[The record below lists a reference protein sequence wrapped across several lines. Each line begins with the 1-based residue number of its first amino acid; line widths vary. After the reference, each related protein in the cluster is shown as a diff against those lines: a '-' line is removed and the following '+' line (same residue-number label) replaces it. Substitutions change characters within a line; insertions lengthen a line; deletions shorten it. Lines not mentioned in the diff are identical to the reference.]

1 MYGITVK
8 KLAKNI
14 GTSAENLIEQLNEVG
29 VVVKSK
35 DDLVTGEQQLRLLQ
49 RNRSLEHVKTK
60 KNVSVA
66 NINSATNL
74 KELEGFLTL
83 AMADRTIHAL
93 IKDDGLESVI
103 DSVLDLVIDPGDEL
117 LAAAILGRLASV
129 ARGRESKVFERTD
142 QIFTKE
148 PDKIETLSDGEAK
161 LYAATILACTSD
173 SWVSEYSYREA
184 LNIDSA
190 DKARKE
196 LLNANLKREGNI
208 TQWLEQITE
217 HATQFNAVKN
227 TETRLKRM
235 RRVAAVMRDVVDFW
249 REDIGDSVGDQ
260 LSNCLKSFITG
271 KVNSLDETTLFDIL
285 DNLLAIFVRVIQLR
299 FTNALYPSTYAV
311 IVKGKRMLG
320 PGLWRKF
327 ISQSAVIPE
336 IRIALLESAL
346 VLARQNRSDKQI
358 MVVLAASYNSRPQ
371 VSAAIKRHFHDARDI
386 DPDVADWWISGGDVS
401 ETQRRV
407 EQKVGNTEDSQIG
420 ALLIEVESSR
430 EAMDKVGRVVVP
442 LLEISEPVLSSTV
455 KRAVNGYKSI
465 EQTARRL
472 ARMRKLTKT
481 DLKGERLEYNQR
493 EHEMLGGH
501 KAGVRR
507 VKVVRDGIK
516 KEFSGKIKTLVKPWV
531 EPED

>member
-29 VVVKSK
+29 ADVESK

-66 NINSATNL
+66 DINSATNL

-83 AMADRTIHAL
+83 TMADRTIHAL
-93 IKDDGLESVI
+93 IKDEGLESVI
-103 DSVLDLVIDPGDEL
+103 DSVLNLVIDPGDEL

-148 PDKIETLSDGEAK
+148 PDKIETLPDGEAK

-208 TQWLEQITE
+208 AQWLEKITE

-299 FTNALYPSTYAV
+299 FTECAISFYIRGNC
-311 IVKGKRMLG
+311 KR
-320 PGLWRKF
+320 
-327 ISQSAVIPE
+327 E
-336 IRIALLESAL
+336 E
-346 VLARQNRSDKQI
+346 
-358 MVVLAASYNSRPQ
+358 
-371 VSAAIKRHFHDARDI
+371 DAW
-386 DPDVADWWISGGDVS
+386 PW
-401 ETQRRV
+401 
-407 EQKVGNTEDSQIG
+407 
-420 ALLIEVESSR
+420 
-430 EAMDKVGRVVVP
+430 AM
-442 LLEISEPVLSSTV
+442 E
-455 KRAVNGYKSI
+455 
-465 EQTARRL
+465 
-472 ARMRKLTKT
+472 
-481 DLKGERLEYNQR
+481 
-493 EHEMLGGH
+493 
-501 KAGVRR
+501 
-507 VKVVRDGIK
+507 
-516 KEFSGKIKTLVKPWV
+516 KIH
-531 EPED
+531 

>member
-1 MYGITVK
+1 
-8 KLAKNI
+8 
-14 GTSAENLIEQLNEVG
+14 
-29 VVVKSK
+29 
-35 DDLVTGEQQLRLLQ
+35 
-49 RNRSLEHVKTK
+49 
-60 KNVSVA
+60 
-66 NINSATNL
+66 
-74 KELEGFLTL
+74 
-83 AMADRTIHAL
+83 
-93 IKDDGLESVI
+93 
-103 DSVLDLVIDPGDEL
+103 
-117 LAAAILGRLASV
+117 
-129 ARGRESKVFERTD
+129 
-142 QIFTKE
+142 
-148 PDKIETLSDGEAK
+148 
-161 LYAATILACTSD
+161 
-173 SWVSEYSYREA
+173 
-184 LNIDSA
+184 
-190 DKARKE
+190 
-196 LLNANLKREGNI
+196 
-208 TQWLEQITE
+208 
-217 HATQFNAVKN
+217 
-227 TETRLKRM
+227 
-235 RRVAAVMRDVVDFW
+235 
-249 REDIGDSVGDQ
+249 
-260 LSNCLKSFITG
+260 
-271 KVNSLDETTLFDIL
+271 
-285 DNLLAIFVRVIQLR
+285 
-299 FTNALYPSTYAV
+299 
-311 IVKGKRMLG
+311 MLG

-327 ISQSAVIPE
+327 ISQSSVIPE

-531 EPED
+531 EPEE

>member
-14 GTSAENLIEQLNEVG
+14 GTSVENLIEQLNEAGADVE
-29 VVVKSK
+29 SK
-35 DDLVTGEQQLRLLQ
+35 GDLVTSEQQLRLLQ
-49 RNRSLEHVKTK
+49 RYRSLEHVKTK
-60 KNVSVA
+60 KNISIA
-66 NINSATNL
+66 DINSTATL
-74 KELEGFLTL
+74 KELDGLLTL
-83 AMADRTIHAL
+83 VMADRAIHAL

-103 DSVLDLVIDPGDEL
+103 DSVLDLVVDPGDEL
-117 LAAAILGRLASV
+117 LAAAILGRLAAV
-129 ARGRESKVFERTD
+129 ARGRDSKVFERTD
-142 QIFTKE
+142 RIFTKK
-148 PDKIETLSDGEAK
+148 PDNIETLPDGEAK
-161 LYAATILACTSD
+161 SYAATILARISD
-173 SWVSEYSYREA
+173 SWASEYSYQEV

-196 LLNANLKREGNI
+196 LLTANLKREGNI
-208 TQWLEQITE
+208 AQWLEQITE
-217 HATQFNAVKN
+217 HATRFNAAKN
-227 TETRLKRM
+227 TEARLKRM
-235 RRVAAVMRDVVDFW
+235 RRVAAVMREVVDSW
-249 REDIGDSVGDQ
+249 RGDTGEAVGDR
-260 LSNCLKSFITG
+260 LSNCMASFLPG
-271 KVNSLDETTLFDIL
+271 KLAGLDQKVLHEVL
-285 DNLLAIFVRVIQLR
+285 DSLLAILGRVIGLR
-299 FTNALYPSTYAV
+299 FSSALYPSTYSI

-320 PGLWRKF
+320 PELWRKF
-327 ISQSAVIPE
+327 INQSTAIPE
-336 IRIALLESAL
+336 IRTALLESAL

-358 MVVLAASYNSRPQ
+358 MVALVASYNLRPQ
-371 VSAAIKRHFHDARDI
+371 VFAAIKRHFRDAQDL

-401 ETQRRV
+401 ETQRSV

-430 EAMDKVGRVVVP
+430 EAMDKVGRAVVP
-442 LLEISEPVLSSTV
+442 LLEISDPVLSSTV
-455 KRAVNGYKSI
+455 KRAVSGYKRV

-481 DLKGERLEYNQR
+481 DLKGERLEYNPL

-501 KAGVRR
+501 KVGVRR

>member
-14 GTSAENLIEQLNEVG
+14 GTSAEILIEQLNEVG
-29 VVVKSK
+29 ADVESK

-66 NINSATNL
+66 DINSATNL

-83 AMADRTIHAL
+83 SMADRTIHAL

-103 DSVLDLVIDPGDEL
+103 DSVLDLVIDPADEL
-117 LAAAILGRLASV
+117 LAAAILGRLAAV
-129 ARGRESKVFERTD
+129 ARGRKSKVFERTD

-148 PDKIETLSDGEAK
+148 PDKIETLPDGEAK
-161 LYAATILACTSD
+161 SYAATILARTSD
-173 SWVSEYSYREA
+173 SWASEYSYREA

-190 DKARKE
+190 DNARKE

-208 TQWLEQITE
+208 AQWLEQITE

-249 REDIGDSVGDQ
+249 RGDIGEAVGDH
-260 LSNCLKSFITG
+260 LSNCMASFLTG
-271 KVNSLDETTLFDIL
+271 KLVDLDQNVLHEML
-285 DNLLAIFVRVIQLR
+285 DSLLAILERVIELR
-299 FTNALYPSTYAV
+299 FSSALHPSTYAV
-311 IVKGKRMLG
+311 IEKGKRLLRPG
-320 PGLWRKF
+320 PWGRF
-327 ISQSAVIPE
+327 INQSTVIPE

-346 VLARQNRSDKQI
+346 VLARQIRSDKQI
-358 MVVLAASYNSRPQ
+358 MAVLAATYNSRPQ
-371 VSAAIKRHFHDARDI
+371 VSAAIRRHFQDALDL
-386 DPDVADWWISGGDVS
+386 DPDVADWWKSGGDVS
-401 ETQRRV
+401 ETQRIV

-420 ALLIEVESSR
+420 ALLIEVESNR
-430 EAMDKVGRVVVP
+430 EAMDKVGRAVVP
-442 LLEISEPVLSSTV
+442 LLEISDPVLSSTV
-455 KRAVNGYKSI
+455 KNAVDGYKSI

-531 EPED
+531 EPEE

>member
-29 VVVKSK
+29 ADVESK

-49 RNRSLEHVKTK
+49 RNRSLEHVKIK

-66 NINSATNL
+66 DINSATNL

-103 DSVLDLVIDPGDEL
+103 DSVLDLVIDPEDEL
-117 LAAAILGRLASV
+117 LAAAILGRLAAV
-129 ARGRESKVFERTD
+129 ARGRKSKVFERTD

-148 PDKIETLSDGEAK
+148 PDKIETLPDGEAK
-161 LYAATILACTSD
+161 SYAATILARTSD
-173 SWVSEYSYREA
+173 SWASEYSYREA

-190 DKARKE
+190 DNARKE

-208 TQWLEQITE
+208 AQWLEQITE

-249 REDIGDSVGDQ
+249 RGDIGEAVGDH
-260 LSNCLKSFITG
+260 LSNCMASFLTG
-271 KVNSLDETTLFDIL
+271 KLVDLDQNVLHEVL
-285 DNLLAIFVRVIQLR
+285 DSLLAILERVIELR
-299 FTNALYPSTYAV
+299 FSSALYPSTYAV
-311 IVKGKRMLG
+311 IEKGKRLLRPG
-320 PGLWRKF
+320 PWGRF
-327 ISQSAVIPE
+327 INQSTVIPE

-346 VLARQNRSDKQI
+346 VLARQNRSDREI
-358 MVVLAASYNSRPQ
+358 MAVLVATYNSRPQ
-371 VSAAIKRHFHDARDI
+371 VSAAIKRHFQDARDL
-386 DPDVADWWISGGDVS
+386 DPDVADWWKSGGGVS
-401 ETQRRV
+401 ETQRIV

-420 ALLIEVESSR
+420 ALLIEVESNR
-430 EAMDKVGRVVVP
+430 EAMDKVGRAVVP
-442 LLEISEPVLSSTV
+442 LLEISDPVLSSTV
-455 KRAVNGYKSI
+455 KKAVDGYKSI

-481 DLKGERLEYNQR
+481 DLKGERLEYNSL

-516 KEFSGKIKTLVKPWV
+516 KEFSGKIKTFVKPWV
-531 EPED
+531 EPEE